1 MLGMSESNNFCV
13 FHCITTEK
21 VKNRKGNVIF
31 NVPLSIFM
39 ICCISGSGSAS
50 GNGRMPAGG

>member
-21 VKNRKGNVIF
+21 VKNRKEGEF
-31 NVPLSIFM
+31 
-39 ICCISGSGSAS
+39 
-50 GNGRMPAGG
+50 

>member
-1 MLGMSESNNFCV
+1 MLGLSESNNFCV
-13 FHCITTEK
+13 FYCITTEK

-50 GNGRMPAGG
+50 GNG